1 MFPTF
6 LLYLKKATK
15 WWFLPIMV
23 AAGFF
28 VILSAIKNVRYTFTM
43 FTVPGNFSLISKS
56 NRHDCL
62 MAVRVE
68 ISVGCRFSPDHDSG
82 FSTGISPFFSLL
94 ERQHTLKQFYLTTTV
109 AQVLCDEFF
118 NLFSVTQAKKN
129 SLSFTTNRTRC
140 MTKWEIRWFVS
151 CVLKHDLYP
160 YTFKK

>member
-1 MFPTF
+1 
-6 LLYLKKATK
+6 
-15 WWFLPIMV
+15 MV

-28 VILSAIKNVRYTFTM
+28 VILSAIKNVRYTFMM

-94 ERQHTLKQFYLTTTV
+94 ETQHILLQWHKFCAMSSLTSS
-109 AQVLCDEFF
+109 VL
-118 NLFSVTQAKKN
+118 LRRKK
-129 SLSFTTNRTRC
+129 T
-140 MTKWEIRWFVS
+140 
-151 CVLKHDLYP
+151 P
-160 YTFKK
+160 YHIPLTGPDA

>member
-43 FTVPGNFSLISKS
+43 FAVPGNFSLISKS

-68 ISVGCRFSPDHDSG
+68 ISVGCRLALIMIVDFLQVFLRFSP
-82 FSTGISPFFSLL
+82 F
-94 ERQHTLKQFYLTTTV
+94 LKDNT
-109 AQVLCDEFF
+109 
-118 NLFSVTQAKKN
+118 
-129 SLSFTTNRTRC
+129 
-140 MTKWEIRWFVS
+140 
-151 CVLKHDLYP
+151 H
-160 YTFKK
+160 

>member
-1 MFPTF
+1 
-6 LLYLKKATK
+6 
-15 WWFLPIMV
+15 MV
-23 AAGFF
+23 AVGFF
-28 VILSAIKNVRYTFTM
+28 VILSAMKNVRYTFTM

-118 NLFSVTQAKKN
+118 NVFSVTQAKKT
-129 SLSFTTNRTRC
+129 LL
-140 MTKWEIRWFVS
+140 IIY
-151 CVLKHDLYP
+151 H
-160 YTFKK
+160 